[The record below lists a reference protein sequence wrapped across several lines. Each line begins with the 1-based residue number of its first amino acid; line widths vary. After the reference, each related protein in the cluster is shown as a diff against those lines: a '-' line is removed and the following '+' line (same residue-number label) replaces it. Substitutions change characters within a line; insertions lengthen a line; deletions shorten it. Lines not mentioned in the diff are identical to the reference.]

1 MTDKPKDATS
11 APKKETL
18 ENKLKGKVSPE
29 FDSEIQ
35 GLVKQRAKLGTA
47 FQKGTADYLNTVT
60 DEFGVVKISSDE
72 FAKGLENAI
81 YQAFGT
87 ARDISPDDIKALSIN
102 NEFGKDEPT
111 SAMAYRLLFE
121 SMTGIDVE
129 GISKR
134 LKDMDK
140 IEYAP
145 VQNMVLESV
154 KEASTAFF
162 VDKSSKKLLAAD
174 RTSDKVAKELKA
186 LFDVAGMKVKDEQ
199 MVIPEQRAV
208 STSK

>member
-1 MTDKPKDATS
+1 M
-11 APKKETL
+11 ETIQKT
-18 ENKLKGKVSPE
+18 KLLTESL
-29 FDSEIQ
+29 SE
-35 GLVKQRAKLGTA
+35 
-47 FQKGTADYLNTVT
+47 
-60 DEFGVVKISSDE
+60 
-72 FAKGLENAI
+72 KGLENAI

-199 MVIPEQRAV
+199 MVIPEQRAGLYKQV
-208 STSK
+208 MGPLMDRYGTEFLPTYSK